1 MSATNERDDR
11 RSELE
16 KTLGDELQ
24 EVQLVEYL
32 LSHDA
37 TDLEYNDKLQSWK
50 KIQAQKLEQQKKT
63 EEIIRLILKGE
74 STDEIHSTL
83 DVSRDRIKEILE
95 SLEHPV
101 ESGIGGELTVLQK
114 AQYEIFKEDFLSL
127 IKYPP
132 IMALILKDNVHPC
145 ASLDLRDL
153 EQIFR
158 ESQASQLT
166 KDYRAKLEEGNTQP
180 IDGNINYSEVYV
192 LELPKGKIVLKLRE
206 VRINQYNADHI
217 GATGQSLYNLL
228 DGQEDFFFKE
238 GKLEDYSPVYQINF
252 TLNRYLENVS
262 KASPFNFRIMGIQDP
277 PKEWLDLMILVKM
290 IIGDTGSVSD
300 NSSLMMLDT
309 LFNPGMEFDSRL
321 DILTS
326 HFGVD
331 LPEDMKE
338 TLKEFLAVQKTLYE
352 TSDRLFRSD
361 AMAVAGKNLS
371 FLKKMCDQLNTLYWS
386 GMNPKEIAKRSGL
399 TPEQVQD
406 FLKYALTF

>member
-1 MSATNERDDR
+1 MSATNEREDK

-24 EVQLVEYL
+24 EVQLAEYL
-32 LSHDA
+32 LSHDS

-63 EEIIRLILKGE
+63 EEIIRRILRGE
-74 STDEIHSTL
+74 TTDEIHQML
-83 DVSRDRIKEILE
+83 GVSRDRIREIRD
-95 SLEHPV
+95 SLTHSAEA
-101 ESGIGGELTVLQK
+101 GIGGELTLLQK

-127 IKYPP
+127 VKYPP

-153 EQIFR
+153 EKIFR
-158 ESQASQLT
+158 ESQDSQLT
-166 KDYRAKLEEGNTQP
+166 KDYRAKLDEGNTQP
-180 IDGNINYSEVYV
+180 IDGNINYNEVYV
-192 LELPKGKIVLKLRE
+192 LELPKGKLVLKLRE

-228 DGQEDFFFKE
+228 DGQEGFFFKE

-252 TLNRYLENVS
+252 TLNKYLETVS

-277 PKEWLDLMILVKM
+277 PKEWLELMILVK
-290 IIGDTGSVSD
+290 IIVGDEGTVSD
-300 NSSLMMLDT
+300 NSSLTLMDT
-309 LFNPGMEFDSRL
+309 LFNPGADL
-321 DILTS
+321 DTRRHVLSTHYGI
-326 HFGVD
+326 D
-331 LPEDMKE
+331 LPEAE
-338 TLKEFLAVQKTLYE
+338 QATLKEFLEIQKSLYD

-386 GMNPKEIAKRSGL
+386 GLDPEDIARRSGL
-399 TPEQVQD
+399 TLEQVQA